1 MPRIDYDHYELWLA
15 QCKVNSPTE
24 PCHWILLMVHPNDSH
39 CIWYHSVNET
49 GEAEDFEM
57 LIEPNKRFNSWSFDE
72 KFYLGMFPT
81 EYGVTHNRASHDARP
96 CATEMGVTAYYELS
110 WSILS
115 TIGLFLTI
123 VGIWA
128 ILITRVSPLHLVPIV
143 VSIACAVAN
152 GLCYYAF
159 YAEHPTQQQVVA
171 SVFAD
176 IFWLIQEAGLSFY
189 SYQILVHT
197 LKHRSLLVFRTI
209 FWSLMTCI
217 VAIRIAIAAT
227 RAIEIA
233 TNKPYQQRVDYLL
246 VGYFTAIAL
255 VETSSAAFLI
265 CLLRDAYVM
274 SPWCSPPHHL
284 FRHLMQST
292 EIRLASLC
300 CIGIMRAVTF
310 SLRTSAQSATTVP
323 SEVDRFAY
331 TLECLFPV
339 VMIIDILA
347 SKRFRFENHS
357 LIDRSDPPDGDT
369 ERPPG

>member
-1 MPRIDYDHYELWLA
+1 
-15 QCKVNSPTE
+15 
-24 PCHWILLMVHPNDSH
+24 
-39 CIWYHSVNET
+39 
-49 GEAEDFEM
+49 
-57 LIEPNKRFNSWSFDE
+57 
-72 KFYLGMFPT
+72 
-81 EYGVTHNRASHDARP
+81 
-96 CATEMGVTAYYELS
+96 MGVSAYYELS

-123 VGIWA
+123 VGVWA

-197 LKHRSLLVFRTI
+197 LKNRALLIFRTI

-217 VAIRIAIAAT
+217 VGIRIAIAAT
-227 RAIEIA
+227 RAVEIA
-233 TNKPYQQRVDYLL
+233 TNEPLQQRVDYLH

-255 VETSSAAFLI
+255 VETSSAVFLI
-265 CLLRDAYVM
+265 RLLRDAYVM
-274 SPWCSPPHHL
+274 SPWSSPTHHL
-284 FRHLMQST
+284 FRHLLQST

-300 CIGIMRAVTF
+300 CIGILRAVTF
-310 SLRTSAQSATTVP
+310 SLRTSAQSATTIP
-323 SEVDRFAY
+323 GEVDRFAY

-347 SKRFRFENHS
+347 SKRIRFENHS
-357 LIDRSDPPDGDT
+357 LMYCSDPPDGDA
-369 ERPPG
+369 ERHPGWVGHPPRRHSRWAAMSPRHS